1 MRSDR
6 PHRFRLIGHAGAVH
20 RGATMAIPPYVEG
33 GGATGQRRPPVDA
46 ARLWTG
52 GLATAVVAALIAV
65 VGVVIARGLFDVPVL
80 APEREG
86 VLGDS
91 TTVRL
96 AVLAAAAA
104 LVATGLMHLLLL
116 STPRPFRFF
125 TWIVSLLTLL
135 AVLGP
140 VHDRRHPRHPG
151 RHRRHRPGDRDGD
164 RLAGPRGGQ
173 ERDPARQAGPT
184 VTRALESDQRSRHG
198 SAAIVMS
205 SAAAA
210 SRRAPSPAITTTRP
224 AFTDTPWR
232 PIPQARRP

>member
-1 MRSDR
+1 
-6 PHRFRLIGHAGAVH
+6 
-20 RGATMAIPPYVEG
+20 MAIPPYVEG
-33 GGATGQRRPPVDA
+33 GGGTGQRRPVDA

-135 AVLGP
+135 AVLAPFMTDATLATQVATAAIGL
-140 VHDRRHPRHPG
+140 VTGMAIGSLVSGAARSAIRLG
-151 RHRRHRPGDRDGD
+151 RPGP
-164 RLAGPRGGQ
+164 RLP
-173 ERDPARQAGPT
+173 ER
-184 VTRALESDQRSRHG
+184 
-198 SAAIVMS
+198 
-205 SAAAA
+205 
-210 SRRAPSPAITTTRP
+210 
-224 AFTDTPWR
+224 
-232 PIPQARRP
+232 